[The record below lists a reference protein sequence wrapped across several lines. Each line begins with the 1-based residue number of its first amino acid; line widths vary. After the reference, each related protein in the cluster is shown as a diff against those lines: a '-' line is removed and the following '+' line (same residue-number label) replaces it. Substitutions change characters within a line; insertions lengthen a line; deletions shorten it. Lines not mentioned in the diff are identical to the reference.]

1 MAGPIRSNFIGFVGV
16 AVFSAVLNVLALSGS
31 LYMLQLYDRVLASQ
45 SVPTLISLT
54 IILLFLYVAFWIFD
68 LIRTHLLGRIGLR
81 VERSLRGPVL
91 AAVMLQPLRS
101 GVKGDGLLPVRDL
114 DQVRNF
120 LSGLGPTALFDL
132 PWMPFYMGIV
142 YLMHPWL
149 GGLGAVGA
157 LLLVAIAVLTEVQSR
172 NSTRAAST
180 SGADRQAFGEAV
192 RRNASVIRAL
202 GMTGAM
208 GSAWTSLSETHI
220 AHQTRATNVGV
231 SYGATTKVLR
241 MAIQS
246 LVLGLGAYLVIKS
259 ELTPGAMIAASILVA
274 RALAPVEIAVGH
286 WRGFI
291 AARQGWDRLTRLLS
305 SIPAERTA
313 LELPAPQASLS
324 AENLSIAPPGHQRI
338 TVQNVSFA
346 LDAGSGMGLIGPAA
360 SGKSTLVKALV
371 GAWAPQRGVIRLDGA
386 ALDQWPADA
395 LGRHIGYLP
404 QDIEL
409 FSGTV
414 ARNIARFD
422 PKATSAD
429 VIAAARQA
437 GVHDMITSL
446 PNGYATEIG
455 EGGAALS
462 GGQRQRIALARALY
476 RDPFLVVLDEP
487 NSNLDSDGEAALLNA
502 ITNVLA
508 RKGIVIVV
516 AHRPATLAGLDKL
529 LILGSGQVQFFGL
542 KEEVLRKAMQT
553 ATPKLVPAPQQ
564 ANASPA
570 AQQSLS
576 QP

>member
-1 MAGPIRSNFIGFVGV
+1 
-16 AVFSAVLNVLALSGS
+16 
-31 LYMLQLYDRVLASQ
+31 
-45 SVPTLISLT
+45 
-54 IILLFLYVAFWIFD
+54 
-68 LIRTHLLGRIGLR
+68 
-81 VERSLRGPVL
+81 
-91 AAVMLQPLRS
+91 
-101 GVKGDGLLPVRDL
+101 
-114 DQVRNF
+114 
-120 LSGLGPTALFDL
+120 
-132 PWMPFYMGIV
+132 
-142 YLMHPWL
+142 
-149 GGLGAVGA
+149 
-157 LLLVAIAVLTEVQSR
+157 
-172 NSTRAAST
+172 
-180 SGADRQAFGEAV
+180 
-192 RRNASVIRAL
+192 
-202 GMTGAM
+202 
-208 GSAWTSLSETHI
+208 
-220 AHQTRATNVGV
+220 
-231 SYGATTKVLR
+231 

-502 ITNVLA
+502 ITNVIA

-529 LILGSGQVQFFGL
+529 LILGGGQVQFFGL